1 MTQPDRIHLIT
12 RRSVLLT
19 MAGSL
24 AALSGCG
31 GGGGAVAGLSSGGT
45 GSFTSGTVT
54 GLGSIIVNGIRY
66 DDSAASVLTRDDGT
80 AFGQPLN
87 VGMVVSVQGSAV
99 TPATSATAPA
109 TATAYRISVG
119 SEWLGPVQAIDTVAN
134 RLTLLGA
141 TVDVLATT
149 VFAGSAVRLADVV
162 AGRDYVEIYGYVDL
176 ATGHLQA
183 SRVEVGAK
191 APAAY
196 RISGKVSGLDTA
208 ARTFALGPV
217 AIQYT
222 SSTTLP
228 GSAWGND
235 SFVRV
240 TLATPAA
247 GSAWAA
253 TAVQL
258 VSAPFPALDTRDD
271 DGAEL
276 HGTITSFTSPSRFS
290 VNGIVVDASQ
300 AQVTG
305 TPALGADVEVQGH
318 VSAGVIVASSVK
330 TQSEAALQAQ
340 PFEFI
345 GPVSA
350 LDTTART
357 FSLKGQAFRYTGS
370 TSISATPWTTGA
382 TPTVQVEASLVDG
395 EWIAT
400 EIQNAD

>member
-12 RRSVLLT
+12 RRSVLVT

-134 RLTLLGA
+134 SLTLLGA
-141 TVDVLATT
+141 TVDILATT
-149 VFAGSAVRLADVV
+149 VFAGSAIRLADVV
-162 AGRDYVEIYGYVDL
+162 AGRDFAEIYGYVDL
-176 ATGHLQA
+176 ATGHLRA
-183 SRVEVGAK
+183 SRIEVSQR
-191 APAAY
+191 APGAY

-222 SSTTLP
+222 ASTSLP
-228 GSAWGND
+228 GGTWGND

-240 TLATPAA
+240 TLGTSAA
-247 GSAWAA
+247 GGTWVA

-271 DGAEL
+271 DEAEL
-276 HGTITSFTSPSRFS
+276 HGAITEFSSAARFS
-290 VNGIVVDASQ
+290 VNGVVVDASH
-300 AQVTG
+300 ASFTG
-305 TPALGADVEVQGH
+305 TPALGLSVEVQGR

-330 TQSEAALQAQ
+330 TQTETELEAQ

-345 GPVSA
+345 GAVSA

-357 FSLKGQAFRYTGS
+357 FSLKGQAFRYTSS
-370 TSISATPWTTGA
+370 TAISATPWTTGA